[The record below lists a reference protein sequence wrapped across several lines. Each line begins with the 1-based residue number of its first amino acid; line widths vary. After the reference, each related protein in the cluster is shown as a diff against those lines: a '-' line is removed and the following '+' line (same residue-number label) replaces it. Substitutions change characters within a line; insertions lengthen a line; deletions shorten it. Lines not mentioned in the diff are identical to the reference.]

1 MVYFTH
7 GTAKNLIIDLKRA
20 SLLEKP
26 EKTRQSIVGDIARTL
41 FLGTRSELNAHLKHW
56 GDETIPNHFFY
67 WQGDMSAGNIQML
80 FPDSVFKRADEP
92 KELLSEAYFKQKK
105 TASFA
110 YVDKAG
116 IPSGFGF
123 CYRADDPSLWMIAIT
138 KKTHLPVDQRE
149 VYVVTSFNPEPY
161 LVEPGKRSVSVSSQ
175 TLFPI
180 SRTITTHINSPR
192 IESIARSLVSNFN
205 KFNVQADTLM
215 LCTQY
220 VTSEPGRFEDN
231 ETLLR
236 LLEEKPELII
246 DNALLQKLN
255 TVGSPLS
262 PRQVIDCL
270 TPESPLH
277 KVLRSLFDKQAM
289 TPEGREKS
297 REKAYIA
304 LRLDRL
310 GLLKQYES
318 IADDDSLLAFI
329 KNLLNEF
336 DDQLIEH
343 FTTQKQVDFFRF
355 LDRSPHKIEMA
366 RLLITQK
373 KKPTLVVWKAVEF
386 FHDAFLKQDDDYI
399 QAVVFRLLLINPE
412 LQPQELLGLIKALT
426 PSKFLSQVFNPV
438 VLADDLGKYPFSQ
451 QIERIKLMQNYFATV
466 LPKFEQAQALRK
478 KPLQSDFL
486 KSLGKRYIDGQDLN
500 VLAICE
506 NEEQIKACQVLL
518 ELEFSTEILAFTVH
532 NEALVAAINHLD
544 ALNLKSAIRPLL
556 GTPLFH
562 VVLPTLF
569 KYPFLHQ
576 RALLIFIAQKLTKIE
591 EMDKLRQRLVEEPYL
606 AGLIISLQE
615 QKHSPSEMLKI
626 SADPVKSRALH
637 LLRTLKLSVEQSALD
652 SPICSLVSLLYSACE
667 QALHNEEVKDYLTGV
682 LPGLL
687 KNQFPAPVDK
697 PAMIA
702 QLSHII
708 CDYQQVVTVAAS
720 LAINPVWLDLL
731 KKKPRLQAM
740 AVALR
745 EFDINARES
754 EKKPTLTPLLF
765 TELVSYFTTL
775 DDKPEDDLIRHAAQA
790 LAITHRED
798 QSSQV
803 THYLPALMTKPQL
816 APAVLAVHGQKLPVL
831 PLFQEDYQASR
842 VALVTHLAK
851 LGSTKTL
858 HYQLAMDTSEQGYDF
873 RKIMEKVKRSRQ
885 VLQQDAI
892 PFVADAIIQRQ
903 RGGFF
908 KQGQKNLLTE
918 DNTRDY
924 GNDLAMRVLLVNRF
938 RQLGLGNPLIDQLLE
953 ESEKGRLFFN
963 LVAQVE
969 TRFQAIRT
977 RLLSHAPDK
986 QARYLEP
993 ERQYRTRL
1001 YEMVYEALG
1010 HEQRPD
1016 KDAFLQGLKQAEAPL
1031 MAIANEDRH
1040 PLLRKTLMMVT
1051 NLLTLIF
1058 TVGIANAYH
1067 YRQCGDFLFFERP
1080 ATSEGINALDI
1091 ELAKTIGAPAA

>member
-1 MVYFTH
+1 MVYFIH
-7 GTAKNLIIDLKRA
+7 GTAKNVIIDLNRT
-20 SLLEKP
+20 SLLMKP
-26 EKTRQSIVGDIARTL
+26 EKDRRSIVGDITRTL
-41 FLGTRSELNAHLKHW
+41 FLGTRSELNVHLKRW
-56 GDETIPNHFFY
+56 QDETIPNHLFY

-80 FPDSVFKRADEP
+80 FPDSAFKRADEP

-123 CYRADDPSLWMIAIT
+123 CYRADDPSLWLIAIT
-138 KKTHLPVDQRE
+138 KNTHLPVEQRE
-149 VYVVTSFNPEPY
+149 VYVLTSFNPEPY
-161 LVEPGKRSVSVSSQ
+161 LVESGKRKVSVSSQ

-180 SRTITTHINSPR
+180 SGTIKTHINSPR
-192 IESIARSLVSNFN
+192 MESIACSLVTNFN
-205 KFNVQADTLM
+205 KFNVQADILM
-215 LCTQY
+215 LCAQY
-220 VTSEPGRFEDN
+220 VTSESDRFEDN
-231 ETLLR
+231 ETLLN
-236 LLEEKPELII
+236 LLEEKPERII
-246 DNALLQKLN
+246 NNALLQKLN
-255 TVGSPLS
+255 TVGSHLS

-270 TPESPLH
+270 TPESALH
-277 KVLRSLFDKQAM
+277 KVLLPLVDKQGM
-289 TPEGREKS
+289 TPDVRE
-297 REKAYIA
+297 RAYVI

-310 GLLKQYES
+310 GLLKQYEW
-318 IADDDSLLAFI
+318 ITDDDSLLDFI
-329 KNLLNEF
+329 KSLLNEF
-336 DDQLIEH
+336 DDRLIAH
-343 FTTQKQVDFFRF
+343 FTTEKQVAFFRF
-355 LDRSPHKIEMA
+355 LNRSPYKMEMA

-373 KKPTLVVWKAVEF
+373 KKPTPVVWKAVEF

-412 LQPQELLGLIKALT
+412 LTPQELLGLIKALT
-426 PSKFLSQVFNPV
+426 PSKFLAQVFNPV
-438 VLADDLGKYPFSQ
+438 VLADDLGKYPFNQ
-451 QIERIKLMQNYFATV
+451 QLERIRAMQSYFATV

-478 KPLQSDFL
+478 KSLQSDFL
-486 KSLGKRYIDGQDLN
+486 KSLGKRYTDGQDLN

-556 GTPLFH
+556 GMPLFH
-562 VVLPTLF
+562 VILPTLF
-569 KYPFLHQ
+569 KCPFLHQ
-576 RALLIFIAQKLTKIE
+576 RALLIFIAQKLIKIE
-591 EMDKLRQRLVEEPYL
+591 EMDELRQRLVEEPYL
-606 AGLIISLQE
+606 ASLIIALHE
-615 QKHSPSEMLKI
+615 QKHSPSEILNI

-637 LLRTLKLSVEQSALD
+637 LLMTLKLSVEPSALE
-652 SPICSLVSLLYSACE
+652 SPIGYLVSLLYSACE
-667 QALHNEEVKDYLTGV
+667 HALYKEEVKDYLIDV

-702 QLSHII
+702 QLSQII

-720 LAINPVWLDLL
+720 LAINLDWLDLL

-745 EFDINARES
+745 EFDVDAREPG
-754 EKKPTLTPLLF
+754 KKPRLTPLLF
-765 TELVSYFTTL
+765 TEFASYFITL
-775 DDKPEDDLIRHAAQA
+775 HDKPEDDSIRHAALA
-790 LAITHRED
+790 LTITHSED

-803 THYLPALMTKPQL
+803 THHLPALMTKPQL
-816 APAVLAVHGQKLPVL
+816 APAVLAVHGRNLPVL
-831 PLFQEDYQASR
+831 PLFQEDNQASR

-851 LGSTKTL
+851 LDCRKAQ

-873 RKIMEKVKRSRQ
+873 RKIMDNVKCFPE
-885 VLQQDAI
+885 VLQQDATQ
-892 PFVADAIIQRQ
+892 FVVDAIIQRQ

-908 KQGQKNLLTE
+908 KQGQKNLLAE
-918 DNTRDY
+918 EKNRNY
-924 GNDLAMRVLLVNRF
+924 GNALAMRVLLVNRF
-938 RQLGLGNPLIDQLLE
+938 RQLGLGNHLIDLLLE
-953 ESEKGRLFFN
+953 ESEKGRHFFN
-963 LVAQVE
+963 LVTQVE
-969 TRFQAIRT
+969 TRFQTIRR

-993 ERQYRTRL
+993 ERQYRTQL
-1001 YEMVYEALG
+1001 YKMIYDALC
-1010 HEQRPD
+1010 HEPRPD
-1016 KDAFLQGLKQAEAPL
+1016 KDAFLQRLKHAEAPL